1 MKDTSRALTA
11 YFLGLVV
18 CIPAEASNWNY
29 PFIYSNDELYFFDAD
44 SVEKTNDFTAV
55 WIKSVR
61 KEGADASGTLAT
73 AMRWRFY
80 CEKHTLQVLSSS
92 MYGKKG
98 EFINSNNNPSKES
111 IITPDTIGDGM
122 QKLVCAASFPN
133 DKSGKLYFKI
143 DNNDVYTATERYM
156 EGMKSLQD
164 DAPK

>member
-1 MKDTSRALTA
+1 MKTTSRLATA
-11 YFLGLVV
+11 CSLSLIIS
-18 CIPAEASNWNY
+18 IPAEASNWNY

-61 KEGADASGTLAT
+61 KEGPDASGTLAT
-73 AMRWRFY
+73 AMRWRFN
-80 CEKHTLQVLSSS
+80 CKKHTLQVLSSS

-98 EFINSNNNPSKES
+98 VFINSNNNPSNES
-111 IITPDTIGDGM
+111 LVTPDTIGDGM
-122 QKLVCAASFPN
+122 QKVVCAVNFPN
-133 DKSGKLYFKI
+133 DKSGKFYFKI
-143 DNNDVYTATERYM
+143 DNNDVYIATERYM